1 MKIITALANETINEK
16 MKEQKLE
23 IVGKDIQYQEALLE
37 ILEKNEIDLL
47 ILNSSLPGEMDIY
60 ELINIIK
67 YKYKKI
73 EIIIIL
79 ENKNNQ
85 YIEFFIKKGINHI
98 FINNQITEEELIHL
112 IKEKQKNPEILVENE
127 KTIITKNKIKIL
139 QKIKQIKL
147 VKKTEMKET
156 TGKIITII
164 GSPKVGKSIFTI
176 LLTLNIKDKKI
187 LLVELNSEKN
197 DIKTI
202 LGKKENDEKI
212 LINKNVELLD
222 KSNLTNYYF
231 KEYDYV
237 IIEID
242 HLQKAEDI
250 IKKSNLEI
258 LLVEPNLI
266 GIKETSKI
274 LETLVNQWNIDKN
287 KIKIVFN
294 KVNIFSFKKEVLKQ
308 IFQDF
313 EILESLENKA
323 IYNLL
328 MNTNLK
334 KINLKINKKYK
345 QIAEKLL
352 NKN

>member
-139 QKIKQIKL
+139 QKIK
-147 VKKTEMKET
+147 
-156 TGKIITII
+156 
-164 GSPKVGKSIFTI
+164 
-176 LLTLNIKDKKI
+176 
-187 LLVELNSEKN
+187 
-197 DIKTI
+197 
-202 LGKKENDEKI
+202 
-212 LINKNVELLD
+212 
-222 KSNLTNYYF
+222 
-231 KEYDYV
+231 
-237 IIEID
+237 
-242 HLQKAEDI
+242 
-250 IKKSNLEI
+250 
-258 LLVEPNLI
+258 
-266 GIKETSKI
+266 
-274 LETLVNQWNIDKN
+274 
-287 KIKIVFN
+287 
-294 KVNIFSFKKEVLKQ
+294 
-308 IFQDF
+308 
-313 EILESLENKA
+313 
-323 IYNLL
+323 
-328 MNTNLK
+328 
-334 KINLKINKKYK
+334 
-345 QIAEKLL
+345 
-352 NKN
+352 